1 MKLAQRIKFAS
12 ALALVVVGSCSSPKP
27 ATLNADPQPVPVP
40 RWQREP
46 TLAYLRTE
54 VIPSLAPGLE
64 PDRFEDI
71 LELRNATQVAFLFGT
86 MLEDGLLGSIE
97 PAASNER
104 GRNSVGGCGNAMRS
118 RTLAPGESFVMRA
131 PCRDLGRSRAWI
143 TVWDAATKEQITL
156 VSDEY
161 DSAAN
166 APAVRPTD
174 RE

>member
-1 MKLAQRIKFAS
+1 MKLAQPLKCAT
-12 ALALVVVGSCSSPKP
+12 ALALVVVGSCSSPNP

-40 RWQREP
+40 RCEREP

-54 VIPSLAPGLE
+54 MKPSLAPGLE
-64 PDRFEDI
+64 PHRFEDI

-86 MLEDGLLGSIE
+86 MLEDGFLGSIE

-104 GRNSVGGCGNAMRS
+104 GRNSVGGCGNAMTS

-131 PCRDLGRSRAWI
+131 PCRDLGRSRAWMS
-143 TVWDAATKEQITL
+143 VWDAATKEQITL

-161 DSAAN
+161 DSAA
-166 APAVRPTD
+166 ATPVVRA
-174 RE
+174 RRR